1 MGIIEGEIEQ
11 LNASPTRSQSQCFFY
26 SVVGDHGV
34 FGKGDAADSISQ
46 TGKELFTLQTK
57 SFRRDHL
64 QKGVERVIALPE
76 GSGLVRL
83 GYYLVFKKKLTFTKS
98 LVFRENMTFKRDLAF
113 IPEYMNVIVLQLLE
127 RGFIE
132 DAPRDALHGTKDAA
146 SAEHEEARVRK
157 KPFPV
162 CHESHLR

>member
-1 MGIIEGEIEQ
+1 MGIVKGEIEQ
-11 LNASPTRSQSQCFFY
+11 LNASPTRFQSQCFFY

-64 QKGVERVIALPE
+64 QESVERVITSSE
-76 GSGLVRL
+76 GSVFVRL
-83 GYYLVFKKKLTFTKS
+83 GYYLVFRK
-98 LVFRENMTFKRDLAF
+98 NMAFKRDLAL
-113 IPEYMNVIVLQLLE
+113 IPEYMNIIVQQLLE

-146 SAEHEEARVRK
+146 PAEHEEARVRK

-162 CHESHLR
+162 CHESYLR